1 MKQFDGPPLWVTG
14 TPRIAGPEPNA
25 AIVEINRH
33 RESPDRPRPAP
44 TGSPKARDTRRGD
57 HLTPLSSRRNTGG
70 RTGHAIVT
78 PRTSAGNIA
87 TVNSYPTRY
96 QAGRV

>member
-33 RESPDRPRPAP
+33 RESPDRPRPAA
-44 TGSPKARDTRRGD
+44 TGPDRHCPARLAEG
-57 HLTPLSSRRNTGG
+57 P
-70 RTGHAIVT
+70 GHP
-78 PRTSAGNIA
+78 PR
-87 TVNSYPTRY
+87 
-96 QAGRV
+96 

>member
-1 MKQFDGPPLWVTG
+1 MKQFDGPPLWATG

-25 AIVEINRH
+25 AIVEIHRH

-44 TGSPKARDTRRGD
+44 PGTAPPGSPKARDTRRGD
-57 HLTPLSSRRNTGG
+57 RLTPLSSRRNTGG

-78 PRTSAGNIA
+78 PRMSAGNIA
-87 TVNSYPTRY
+87 TVNS
-96 QAGRV
+96 

>member
-25 AIVEINRH
+25 AIVEINRTGN
-33 RESPDRPRPAP
+33 RPTGPDRPRPAP
-44 TGSPKARDTRRGD
+44 TGTAPPGSPKARDTRRGD
-57 HLTPLSSRRNTGG
+57 RLTPLSSRRNTGG

-78 PRTSAGNIA
+78 PRMSAGNIA
-87 TVNSYPTRY
+87 TVNS
-96 QAGRV
+96 